1 MGAKFILF
9 AGTIDV
15 ISMSFAIRGH
25 NCRIVPLFFLEKE
38 LKMVKVCAQKKRG
51 LHSRVNDSLCM
62 SKPTMRMNRKANAH
76 DY

>member
-25 NCRIVPLFFLEKE
+25 NCRIVPLLFLENE
-38 LKMVKVCAQKKRG
+38 HKMVKVC
-51 LHSRVNDSLCM
+51 
-62 SKPTMRMNRKANAH
+62 T
-76 DY
+76 

>member
-15 ISMSFAIRGH
+15 ISMSFAIRGQILQIFITFPENEH
-25 NCRIVPLFFLEKE
+25 
-38 LKMVKVCAQKKRG
+38 KMVKVCAQKNRG